1 MVFGWVGKLRAAG
14 SSALLSRA
22 ANRFNSATR
31 KAGTNSSRAAAR
43 AASGQLE
50 AQTGDLQGIAN
61 RDKKLYEDAKAK
73 CATDVQTAYNTY
85 MASKKAYDKV
95 KDSIFS
101 KIGRVVTR
109 MNLRAA
115 NRSKVTEL
123 DQAAALAKMKKE
135 GEKLTGAATRAA
147 DAQQKADEAA
157 ERERAA
163 AAAAVAARAEAARL
177 SKERIEK
184 LTAAAAA
191 AGSAMEAAVPAGNK
205 PKNNTKKNNNKPK
218 NNAPKPNNK
227 PKNNKPKNNAP
238 KPNNASGATKLPVNL

>member
-14 SSALLSRA
+14 TSALLTRA
-22 ANRFNSATR
+22 ANRFNAATR
-31 KAGTNSSRAAAR
+31 KAGTNNSRAAAR

-61 RDKKLYEDAKAK
+61 RDKKLYEEAKAK

-115 NRSKVTEL
+115 NRSKVVEL
-123 DQAAALAKMKKE
+123 DQQRALDKMKKE

-147 DAQQKADEAA
+147 NAQQKADEAA

-191 AGSAMEAAVPAGNK
+191 AGGVMEAAVPAGNK
-205 PKNNTKKNNNKPK
+205 KNNTKKNN
-218 NNAPKPNNK
+218 KPNNK
-227 PKNNKPKNNAP
+227 PKNNKPKPNNGP